1 MDLHPTLKRQLKRV
15 GADDSHPP
23 SDTEWQELLTRVN
36 NAYLGA
42 DQERYV
48 LERTLEISSNEMQK
62 LYENLKRS
70 SDSALNQE
78 KEKLNIILNSL
89 ADGVLEINLEGA
101 LIYLNPSAR
110 EMLAT
115 SEDALLEQP
124 LMRFFRLH
132 DNHQH
137 GISSTAKL
145 LELLAKTPHLRDDN
159 ACIIH
164 SNLNELA
171 VSFSLSPIIQEQQI
185 TGYVATFRDVELQKQ
200 AEAELRHAKELAE
213 DAASTKANF
222 LATMSHEIRT
232 PLNGVIG
239 IATLLADSTL
249 DPTQRHYVSTL
260 KSSAEVLL
268 SLINDILDFSKMDAG
283 KVQLESIPFALSA
296 LTHDLGSMFHNQS
309 EQKGIKVA
317 FKIDPQLPIWLMGD
331 QHRLQQVLINLIGNA
346 IKFTERGMV
355 LVRIYSLIEEG
366 QPHLIRFSVRDTGIG
381 ISEEALSRLFEA
393 FTQADNSTTR
403 KYGGSGLGL
412 TIAKK
417 IVELMNGNLKAESV
431 VGKGS
436 HFYFDLQLAPAE
448 CPITQEP
455 SAAPLPPS
463 ITGSK
468 RLLLV
473 EDNKINQMVAGKFL
487 EKFGYAYDVAENGAQ
502 ALERMTT
509 SAYDAILMDC
519 QMPVMDGF
527 EATKRIRLLEQVQN
541 THVPIIGL
549 TANAL
554 EGDREKC
561 LACGMDDFTTKPIK
575 VDELQNKLAQWTN
588 H

>member
-164 SNLNELA
+164 SNSNELA

-431 VGKGS
+431 MGKGS

-463 ITGSK
+463 ITGNK

-509 SAYDAILMDC
+509 NAYDAILMDC

-549 TANAL
+549 TANV
-554 EGDREKC
+554 
-561 LACGMDDFTTKPIK
+561 P
-575 VDELQNKLAQWTN
+575 
-588 H
+588 

>member
-36 NAYLGA
+36 NAYLVA

-164 SNLNELA
+164 SNSNELA

-213 DAASTKANF
+213 DAAGTKANF

-431 VGKGS
+431 MGKGS

-463 ITGSK
+463 ITGNK

-509 SAYDAILMDC
+509 NAYDAILMDC